1 MFDLNAFKKI
11 SPIDPNKPD
20 RIYSTEEFSKKAK
33 IFLPNF
39 PDDVICQWVYENF
52 DSFCRQYDLEFDRLR
67 FLCEM
72 MDLSEVEKIHDP
84 AAFFERG
91 IGYAV
96 VDGSLD
102 GVSSFGVISY
112 MRNHP
117 TWPRP
122 IIVLDVNESDMGG
135 LRRCEYPYLLLEG
148 HLRLACL
155 LHKIDAGQNVSSVHK
170 IWRVIRK

>member
-1 MFDLNAFKKI
+1 MFDLNAFEKI
-11 SPIDPNKPD
+11 SPIDPDKPD
-20 RIYSTEEFSKKAK
+20 RIYSPEEFLKKAK
-33 IFLPNF
+33 KFLPNF
-39 PDDVICQWVYENF
+39 PNDVIDQWVYDNF
-52 DSFCRQYDLEFDRLR
+52 QIFCMQYELEFDRLR
-67 FLCEM
+67 FFSEA
-72 MDLSEVEKIHDP
+72 MDLSEVLKIHDP
-84 AAFFERG
+84 SLYFERG

-102 GVSSFGVISY
+102 GLSSSGVIPY

-122 IIVLDVNESDMGG
+122 IIVLDVNESDMEG

-155 LHKIDAGQNVSSVHK
+155 LHKIDAGQKVNSEHK
-170 IWRVIRK
+170 VWRVIRK